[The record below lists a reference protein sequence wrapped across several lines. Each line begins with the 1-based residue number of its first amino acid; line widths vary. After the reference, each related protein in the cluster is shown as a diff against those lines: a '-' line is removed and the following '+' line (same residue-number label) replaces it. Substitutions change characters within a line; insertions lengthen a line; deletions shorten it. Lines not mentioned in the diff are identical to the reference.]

1 MFLIAWDFLSFTYI
15 NVRFKFS
22 QVVDYLKTTDSSLD
36 WRLVSSR
43 FCYPTLSIGKYL
55 YTFSGT
61 MHIIVDM

>member
-1 MFLIAWDFLSFTYI
+1 MFMIAWTFLGFRYI

-36 WRLVSSR
+36 WRLISSQ
-43 FCYPTLSIGKYL
+43 FYFPTLSLGKYL

-61 MHIIVDM
+61 IHIKVDV

>member
-1 MFLIAWDFLSFTYI
+1 MFLIARNFLGFRYI

-36 WRLVSSR
+36 WRLISSQ
-43 FCYPTLSIGKYL
+43 FCFPTLSLGKYL

-61 MHIIVDM
+61 IHIIVDM